1 MVIILSTGQFSKTQI
16 ASLVTSVLSLS
27 WGAARSF
34 LIMRPAGKADPDPLF
49 MTVLLRIWPLTFL
62 VTVDYLC
69 ILVCTAGLIGRYTF
83 VTLCLGFIFTYSVLN
98 VVRKIWR
105 KMERKKRGEKKVV
118 KNVKTSPEESQLL
131 QTSHAPLPPSA
142 FNLPPP
148 SPPVFPAIKEVMPP
162 LWVKQHPVYP
172 LLAPASFLR
181 PPQHNDNP
189 IQADLD
195 TEEENGGQSSDKV
208 KKRVEDEE
216 FLFMA
221 AVCSTWIPSVVGDEE
236 QRIFL
241 ISGLQCKI
249 FVETIV
255 FQCLM

>member
-16 ASLVTSVLSLS
+16 ASLITSVLSLS

-34 LIMRPAGKADPDPLF
+34 LIMRPPGKADPDPQF

-69 ILVCTAGLIGRYTF
+69 ILVCTAGLIGRYIF
-83 VTLCLGFIFTYSVLN
+83 LTLCLGFILTYTVLN
-98 VVRKIWR
+98 VVKKIRK
-105 KMERKKRGEKKVV
+105 KMERKKRHKVKVV
-118 KNVKTSPEESQLL
+118 KNIKTNLEESQLL
-131 QTSHAPLPPSA
+131 QTSHCPPPPY
-142 FNLPPP
+142 PPP
-148 SPPVFPAIKEVMPP
+148 SPPVFPPIKEIMPP
-162 LWVKQHPVYP
+162 PWVKQHPVYP
-172 LLAPASFLR
+172 LLALAPLLR
-181 PPQHNDNP
+181 PPPVQESDDQ

-195 TEEENGGQSSDKV
+195 TKEQENGKSSDKF

-221 AVCSTWIPSVVGDEE
+221 SVCSTWIPSVVGDEE

-241 ISGLQCKI
+241 ISGLQIQNIC
-249 FVETIV
+249 
-255 FQCLM
+255 